1 MKKLHISG
9 KRKALGVLLASLIIG
24 VSSTAAL
31 AEEAGDLSVF
41 DENDAELSILE
52 ESSLMRKQLAHMLQ
66 GKKKF
71 KEANY
76 EDAVQSVDKTEPKTK
91 KSAVYP
97 AIETDKSQTIPI
109 SSISNNEQ
117 ESEPALDSF
126 SRSLQKPLRSA
137 GIQRSSTVETA
148 DNDNS
153 SEVSLGRRF
162 LERYYASIGRSYS
175 DTSRQMD
182 HFFKAQ
188 ENASRTD
195 ENHSKGKSLGSKFLK
210 RYEEATKP
218 QEPVIIGDSALSDYP
233 QRSLD
238 CQYLDYES
246 GGSNIIFVKPGFK
259 TDILLPAGDKLQR
272 ITCGDRQRFDIK
284 TYYDKSDLRWH
295 VYVQPYQHDVTTNI
309 IISTDRHT
317 FQAKLET
324 TELLKP
330 FVRWDVPDDVYA
342 GYKDRNVVMDV
353 ENVKDLNFDYD
364 HNGKLSA
371 AWAPLNVFDDKHW
384 NTYLSFE
391 KNILQRIN
399 PVILGKSEDGSMVI
413 VPYEKRGDI
422 IVMNKV
428 YKEFD
433 VRVGDHI
440 TNYVRTAR

>member
-9 KRKALGVLLASLIIG
+9 KRKALGALLASLIIG

-66 GKKKF
+66 GKKNF

-76 EDAVQSVDKTEPKTK
+76 GDTIQSADKTEPKTK

-97 AIETDKSQTIPI
+97 AIETDKSQTF
-109 SSISNNEQ
+109 
-117 ESEPALDSF
+117 EPALDSF

-175 DTSRQMD
+175 DTARQVD
-182 HFFKAQ
+182 KIFKDQ
-188 ENASRTD
+188 ENVSGSEQKSFER
-195 ENHSKGKSLGSKFLK
+195 KSLGSKFLK
-210 RYEEATKP
+210 RYEDAMQP

>member
-9 KRKALGVLLASLIIG
+9 KRKALGALLASLIIG

-41 DENDAELSILE
+41 DESDAELSILE

-66 GKKKF
+66 GKKNF

-76 EDAVQSVDKTEPKTK
+76 GDTVQSADKTEPKTK
-91 KSAVYP
+91 KSAVY
-97 AIETDKSQTIPI
+97 
-109 SSISNNEQ
+109 
-117 ESEPALDSF
+117 PALDSF

-137 GIQRSSTVETA
+137 GIQRSSTA

-182 HFFKAQ
+182 HLFKAQ
-188 ENASRTD
+188 ENASGID

-210 RYEEATKP
+210 RYDEATKP

>member
-9 KRKALGVLLASLIIG
+9 KRKTLGALLASLIIG

-31 AEEAGDLSVF
+31 AEETGDLSVF
-41 DENDAELSILE
+41 DDDAELSILE

-66 GKKKF
+66 GKKNF
-71 KEANY
+71 KEADY
-76 EDAVQSVDKTEPKTK
+76 EDAVQSVDKTKPKTNK
-91 KSAVYP
+91 PAVYP
-97 AIETDKSQTIPI
+97 AIEIDKSQTIPI
-109 SSISNNEQ
+109 SSISNNEY

-126 SRSLQKPLRSA
+126 SRSLQKPLKSS
-137 GIQRSSTVETA
+137 GIQRRSTVETA

-153 SEVSLGRRF
+153 SEPSLGRRF

-188 ENASRTD
+188 ENASRID
-195 ENHSKGKSLGSKFLK
+195 ENNSKGKSLGSKFLK

-284 TYYDKSDLRWH
+284 TYYDKADLRWH
-295 VYVQPYQHDVTTNI
+295 VYVQPYQHDVTTNV

>member
-1 MKKLHISG
+1 MKKLYISG
-9 KRKALGVLLASLIIG
+9 KRKALGALLASLIIG
-24 VSSTAAL
+24 VSSTVAL

-41 DENDAELSILE
+41 DDDAELSILE
-52 ESSLMRKQLAHMLQ
+52 ESSLMRKQLAHMLH
-66 GKKKF
+66 GKKNF
-71 KEANY
+71 KEADY
-76 EDAVQSVDKTEPKTK
+76 EDAVQSVDKTKPKTNK
-91 KSAVYP
+91 PAVYP

-117 ESEPALDSF
+117 ENESALDSF

-153 SEVSLGRRF
+153 SEPSLGRRF

-188 ENASRTD
+188 ENASRIY

-295 VYVQPYQHDVTTNI
+295 VYVQPYQHDITTNI

-399 PVILGKSEDGSMVI
+399 PVILGKSEDGTMVI

>member
-66 GKKKF
+66 GKKNF
-71 KEANY
+71 KEAHY
-76 EDAVQSVDKTEPKTK
+76 VDTIQSADKTEPKTK

-97 AIETDKSQTIPI
+97 AIETDKSQTHPI
-109 SSISNNEQ
+109 FSRNNNEQ

-126 SRSLQKPLRSA
+126 SRSLQKPLRLA
-137 GIQRSSTVETA
+137 DIQRSSTVETA

-188 ENASRTD
+188 ENASRID
-195 ENHSKGKSLGSKFLK
+195 ENNSKGKSLGSKFLK

-246 GGSNIIFVKPGFK
+246 GASNIIFVKPGFK

-295 VYVQPYQHDVTTNI
+295 VYIQPYQHDVTTNI

-399 PVILGKSEDGSMVI
+399 PVILGKSEDGTMVI

>member
-9 KRKALGVLLASLIIG
+9 KRKTLGALLASLIIG
-24 VSSTAAL
+24 VSSTVAL

-41 DENDAELSILE
+41 DDDAELSILE

-66 GKKKF
+66 GKKNF
-71 KEANY
+71 KEAYY

-126 SRSLQKPLRSA
+126 SRSLQKPLKSA

-175 DTSRQMD
+175 DTSRQMN
-182 HFFKAQ
+182 HFFKVQ
-188 ENASRTD
+188 ENASRID

-246 GGSNIIFVKPGFK
+246 GASNIIFVKPGFK

-330 FVRWDVPDDVYA
+330 FVRWDVPDDIYA

-384 NTYLSFE
+384 NTFLSFE

-399 PVILGKSEDGSMVI
+399 PVILGKSEDGTMVI

>member
-9 KRKALGVLLASLIIG
+9 KRKALGALLASLIIG

-97 AIETDKSQTIPI
+97 DIETDKSQTIPI
-109 SSISNNEQ
+109 SSISNNVQ

-126 SRSLQKPLRSA
+126 SRSLQKPIRSP
-137 GIQRSSTVETA
+137 GIQRQRSSIVETA
-148 DNDNS
+148 DNGNS

-188 ENASRTD
+188 ENASRID

-218 QEPVIIGDSALSDYP
+218 Q
-233 QRSLD
+233 
-238 CQYLDYES
+238 
-246 GGSNIIFVKPGFK
+246 
-259 TDILLPAGDKLQR
+259 
-272 ITCGDRQRFDIK
+272 
-284 TYYDKSDLRWH
+284 
-295 VYVQPYQHDVTTNI
+295 
-309 IISTDRHT
+309 
-317 FQAKLET
+317 
-324 TELLKP
+324 
-330 FVRWDVPDDVYA
+330 
-342 GYKDRNVVMDV
+342 
-353 ENVKDLNFDYD
+353 
-364 HNGKLSA
+364 
-371 AWAPLNVFDDKHW
+371 
-384 NTYLSFE
+384 
-391 KNILQRIN
+391 
-399 PVILGKSEDGSMVI
+399 
-413 VPYEKRGDI
+413 
-422 IVMNKV
+422 
-428 YKEFD
+428 
-433 VRVGDHI
+433 
-440 TNYVRTAR
+440 

>member
-9 KRKALGVLLASLIIG
+9 KRRALGVLLASLIIG
-24 VSSTAAL
+24 ASCTAAL

-52 ESSLMRKQLAHMLQ
+52 ESSFMRKQLARMLQ
-66 GKKKF
+66 GKKNF
-71 KEANY
+71 KEADY
-76 EDAVQSVDKTEPKTK
+76 DDAVQSVDRTEPKTNK
-91 KSAVYP
+91 PAVYS
-97 AIETDKSQTIPI
+97 ATEIDKSQTIPV
-109 SSISNNEQ
+109 SSISNDEQ
-117 ESEPALDSF
+117 EPELVLDSF
-126 SRSLQKPLRSA
+126 SRSVQKPLKSV
-137 GIQRSSTVETA
+137 GIYRRSTVETA

-175 DTSRQMD
+175 DTARQVD
-182 HFFKAQ
+182 KIFQDQ
-188 ENASRTD
+188 ENVS
-195 ENHSKGKSLGSKFLK
+195 ESEKKPFEGKSLGNRFLK
-210 RYEEATKP
+210 RYEEAMKP
-218 QEPVIIGDSALSDYP
+218 QEPIILGDSTLSDYP

-399 PVILGKSEDGSMVI
+399 PVILGKSEDGTMVI

>member
-24 VSSTAAL
+24 ASTTAAL

-66 GKKKF
+66 GKKNF

-76 EDAVQSVDKTEPKTK
+76 VDTIQSADKTEPKTK

-117 ESEPALDSF
+117 ENEPALDSF

-137 GIQRSSTVETA
+137 GIQRRSTVETA

-175 DTSRQMD
+175 DTSRQMN

-195 ENHSKGKSLGSKFLK
+195 ENHSKSKSLGSKFLK
-210 RYEEATKP
+210 RYDEATKP

>member
-24 VSSTAAL
+24 ASTTAAL

-66 GKKKF
+66 GKKNF

-76 EDAVQSVDKTEPKTK
+76 EDTIQSADKTEPKTK

-117 ESEPALDSF
+117 ENESALDSF

-182 HFFKAQ
+182 HLFKAQ
-188 ENASRTD
+188 ENAYRID

-210 RYEEATKP
+210 RYDEATKP

>member
-9 KRKALGVLLASLIIG
+9 KRKPLGALLASLIIG

-66 GKKKF
+66 GKKNF
-71 KEANY
+71 KEADY
-76 EDAVQSVDKTEPKTK
+76 EDAIQSADKTEPKTK
-91 KSAVYP
+91 KSAFYP
-97 AIETDKSQTIPI
+97 AIETDKSQTF
-109 SSISNNEQ
+109 
-117 ESEPALDSF
+117 EPALDSF

-175 DTSRQMD
+175 DTARQVD
-182 HFFKAQ
+182 KIFQDQ
-188 ENASRTD
+188 ENVS
-195 ENHSKGKSLGSKFLK
+195 ESEKKPFEGKSLGNRFLK

-218 QEPVIIGDSALSDYP
+218 QEPIILGDSTLSDYP

>member
-9 KRKALGVLLASLIIG
+9 KRKALGALLASLIIG

-41 DENDAELSILE
+41 DEKDAELSILE

-66 GKKKF
+66 GKKNF
-71 KEANY
+71 KEAHY
-76 EDAVQSVDKTEPKTK
+76 GDTIQSADKTEPKTK

-117 ESEPALDSF
+117 ENESALDSF

-182 HFFKAQ
+182 HFFNAQ
-188 ENASRTD
+188 ENASRID

-210 RYEEATKP
+210 RYDEATKP

-399 PVILGKSEDGSMVI
+399 PVILGKSEDGTMVI

>member
-9 KRKALGVLLASLIIG
+9 KRKALGALLASLIIG

-31 AEEAGDLSVF
+31 AAEAGDLSVF

-66 GKKKF
+66 GKKNF

-76 EDAVQSVDKTEPKTK
+76 EDAVQSADNTEPKNK

-117 ESEPALDSF
+117 ENESALDSF

-188 ENASRTD
+188 ENASRID
-195 ENHSKGKSLGSKFLK
+195 ENNSKGKSLGSKFLK
-210 RYEEATKP
+210 RYEEATKS

-246 GGSNIIFVKPGFK
+246 GGSNIIFAKPGFK

>member
-9 KRKALGVLLASLIIG
+9 KRKALGALLASLIIG
-24 VSSTAAL
+24 ASCTAAL

-52 ESSLMRKQLAHMLQ
+52 EASLMRKQLAHMLQ
-66 GKKKF
+66 GKNNF
-71 KEANY
+71 KEADY
-76 EDAVQSVDKTEPKTK
+76 GDTVQSVDKTEPKTN
-91 KSAVYP
+91 KSAFYP

-188 ENASRTD
+188 ENASRIE

-246 GGSNIIFVKPGFK
+246 GG
-259 TDILLPAGDKLQR
+259 
-272 ITCGDRQRFDIK
+272 
-284 TYYDKSDLRWH
+284 
-295 VYVQPYQHDVTTNI
+295 
-309 IISTDRHT
+309 
-317 FQAKLET
+317 
-324 TELLKP
+324 
-330 FVRWDVPDDVYA
+330 
-342 GYKDRNVVMDV
+342 
-353 ENVKDLNFDYD
+353 
-364 HNGKLSA
+364 
-371 AWAPLNVFDDKHW
+371 
-384 NTYLSFE
+384 
-391 KNILQRIN
+391 
-399 PVILGKSEDGSMVI
+399 
-413 VPYEKRGDI
+413 
-422 IVMNKV
+422 
-428 YKEFD
+428 
-433 VRVGDHI
+433 
-440 TNYVRTAR
+440 

>member
-9 KRKALGVLLASLIIG
+9 KRKALGALLASLIIG
-24 VSSTAAL
+24 ASCTAAL

-66 GKKKF
+66 GKKNF
-71 KEANY
+71 KEADY
-76 EDAVQSVDKTEPKTK
+76 EDAIQSVDKTEPKTK

-97 AIETDKSQTIPI
+97 A
-109 SSISNNEQ
+109 
-117 ESEPALDSF
+117 LDSF
-126 SRSLQKPLRSA
+126 SRSLQKPLKSA

-188 ENASRTD
+188 ENASRID
-195 ENHSKGKSLGSKFLK
+195 ENHSEGKSLGSKFLK

-295 VYVQPYQHDVTTNI
+295 VYVQPYQHDVTTNV

-330 FVRWDVPDDVYA
+330 FVRWDVPDDIYA

-371 AWAPLNVFDDKHW
+371 EWAPLYVFDDKHW

-399 PVILGKSEDGSMVI
+399 PVILGKSEDGIMVI

>member
-9 KRKALGVLLASLIIG
+9 KRKALGALFASLIIG
-24 VSSTAAL
+24 ASCTAAL

-52 ESSLMRKQLAHMLQ
+52 ESSLMRKQLAHMLH
-66 GKKKF
+66 GKKNF
-71 KEANY
+71 KEADY
-76 EDAVQSVDKTEPKTK
+76 EDAVQSVDKTKPKIK

-109 SSISNNEQ
+109 SSISNNEY

-188 ENASRTD
+188 ENASRID
-195 ENHSKGKSLGSKFLK
+195 ENNSKGKSLGSKFLK

-246 GGSNIIFVKPGFK
+246 GASNIIFVKPGFK

-399 PVILGKSEDGSMVI
+399 PVILGKSEDGTMVI

>member
-1 MKKLHISG
+1 M
-9 KRKALGVLLASLIIG
+9 
-24 VSSTAAL
+24 
-31 AEEAGDLSVF
+31 
-41 DENDAELSILE
+41 
-52 ESSLMRKQLAHMLQ
+52 
-66 GKKKF
+66 
-71 KEANY
+71 
-76 EDAVQSVDKTEPKTK
+76 
-91 KSAVYP
+91 
-97 AIETDKSQTIPI
+97 
-109 SSISNNEQ
+109 
-117 ESEPALDSF
+117 
-126 SRSLQKPLRSA
+126 
-137 GIQRSSTVETA
+137 
-148 DNDNS
+148 
-153 SEVSLGRRF
+153 
-162 LERYYASIGRSYS
+162 
-175 DTSRQMD
+175 
-182 HFFKAQ
+182 
-188 ENASRTD
+188 
-195 ENHSKGKSLGSKFLK
+195 
-210 RYEEATKP
+210 
-218 QEPVIIGDSALSDYP
+218 
-233 QRSLD
+233 
-238 CQYLDYES
+238 
-246 GGSNIIFVKPGFK
+246 
-259 TDILLPAGDKLQR
+259 
-272 ITCGDRQRFDIK
+272 
-284 TYYDKSDLRWH
+284 
-295 VYVQPYQHDVTTNI
+295 TTNI

-324 TELLKP
+324 TELLNP

>member
-9 KRKALGVLLASLIIG
+9 KRKALGALLASLIIG

-31 AEEAGDLSVF
+31 AAEAGDLSVF

-66 GKKKF
+66 GKKNF

-76 EDAVQSVDKTEPKTK
+76 EDAVQSADNTEPKNK

-117 ESEPALDSF
+117 ENESALDSF

-188 ENASRTD
+188 KNASRID
-195 ENHSKGKSLGSKFLK
+195 ENNSKGKSLGSKFLK
-210 RYEEATKP
+210 RYEEATKS

-246 GGSNIIFVKPGFK
+246 GGSNIIFAKPGFK

>member
-9 KRKALGVLLASLIIG
+9 KRKALGALLASLIIG
-24 VSSTAAL
+24 VSNTAAL

-66 GKKKF
+66 GKKNF
-71 KEANY
+71 KETNY
-76 EDAVQSVDKTEPKTK
+76 GDTIQSVDKTEPKTK

-126 SRSLQKPLRSA
+126 SRSLQKPLKSA

-188 ENASRTD
+188 ENASGID
-195 ENHSKGKSLGSKFLK
+195 ENNSKGKSLGSKFLK

>member
-9 KRKALGVLLASLIIG
+9 KRKALGALLASLIIG
-24 VSSTAAL
+24 ASCTAAL

-52 ESSLMRKQLAHMLQ
+52 ESSLMRKQLAHMLH
-66 GKKKF
+66 GKKNF
-71 KEANY
+71 KEADY
-76 EDAVQSVDKTEPKTK
+76 EDAVQSADKTKPKTNK
-91 KSAVYP
+91 PAVYP

-117 ESEPALDSF
+117 ENESALDSF

-153 SEVSLGRRF
+153 SEPSLGRRF

-188 ENASRTD
+188 ENASRIY

-391 KNILQRIN
+391 RNILQRIN
-399 PVILGKSEDGSMVI
+399 PVILGKSEDGTMVI

>member
-9 KRKALGVLLASLIIG
+9 KRKALGALLASLIIG
-24 VSSTAAL
+24 VSSTVAL

-41 DENDAELSILE
+41 DDDAELSILE
-52 ESSLMRKQLAHMLQ
+52 ESSLMRKQLAHMLH
-66 GKKKF
+66 GKKNF
-71 KEANY
+71 KEADY
-76 EDAVQSVDKTEPKTK
+76 GDTVQSADKTEPKTK

-126 SRSLQKPLRSA
+126 SRSLQKPLKSS

-182 HFFKAQ
+182 HFFKSQ
-188 ENASRTD
+188 ENASRID

-295 VYVQPYQHDVTTNI
+295 VYVQPYQHDITTNI

-399 PVILGKSEDGSMVI
+399 PVILGKSEDGTMVI

>member
-1 MKKLHISG
+1 MKKLYISG
-9 KRKALGVLLASLIIG
+9 KRKALGALLASLIIG

-41 DENDAELSILE
+41 DDDAELSILE

-66 GKKKF
+66 GKKNF
-71 KEANY
+71 KEAYY

-188 ENASRTD
+188 ENAARID

-210 RYEEATKP
+210 RYEDAMQP

-246 GGSNIIFVKPGFK
+246 GASNIIFVKPGFK

-295 VYVQPYQHDVTTNI
+295 VYVQPYQHDITTNV

-399 PVILGKSEDGSMVI
+399 PVILGKSEDGTMVI

>member
-9 KRKALGVLLASLIIG
+9 KRKALGALLASLIIG

-66 GKKKF
+66 GKKNF

-76 EDAVQSVDKTEPKTK
+76 GDTIQSADKTEPKTK

-97 AIETDKSQTIPI
+97 V
-109 SSISNNEQ
+109 
-117 ESEPALDSF
+117 LDSF

-137 GIQRSSTVETA
+137 GIQRSSTVKTA

-182 HFFKAQ
+182 HLFKAQ
-188 ENASRTD
+188 ENASGID

-210 RYEEATKP
+210 RYDEATKP

-238 CQYLDYES
+238 CQYLVYES
-246 GGSNIIFVKPGFK
+246 GASNIIFVKPGFK

-309 IISTDRHT
+309 IISTNRHT

>member
-9 KRKALGVLLASLIIG
+9 KRKALGALLASLIIG

-66 GKKKF
+66 GKKNF
-71 KEANY
+71 KEAHY
-76 EDAVQSVDKTEPKTK
+76 GDTIQSADKTEPKTK

-137 GIQRSSTVETA
+137 GIQRRSTVETA
-148 DNDNS
+148 DDDNS

-182 HFFKAQ
+182 HLFKAQ
-188 ENASRTD
+188 ENAPRID

-210 RYEEATKP
+210 RYEEAMKP

>member
-9 KRKALGVLLASLIIG
+9 KRKALGALLASLIIG
-24 VSSTAAL
+24 VSTAAL
-31 AEEAGDLSVF
+31 AEEAGDQSVF

-52 ESSLMRKQLAHMLQ
+52 ESSFMRKQLARMLQ
-66 GKKKF
+66 GKKNF

-76 EDAVQSVDKTEPKTK
+76 GDTVQSADKTEPKTK

-97 AIETDKSQTIPI
+97 AIETDKSQPIPI

-188 ENASRTD
+188 ENASRID
-195 ENHSKGKSLGSKFLK
+195 ENNSKGKSLGSKFLK

-295 VYVQPYQHDVTTNI
+295 VYVQPYQHDVTTNV

-399 PVILGKSEDGSMVI
+399 PVILGKSEDGTVVI

>member
-9 KRKALGVLLASLIIG
+9 KRKALGALLASLIID

-52 ESSLMRKQLAHMLQ
+52 ESSLMRKQLARMLQ
-66 GKKKF
+66 GKKNF
-71 KEANY
+71 KEADY
-76 EDAVQSVDKTEPKTK
+76 EDAVQSVDKTKPKTNK
-91 KSAVYP
+91 PAVYP

-126 SRSLQKPLRSA
+126 SRSLQKPLKSA

-162 LERYYASIGRSYS
+162 LERYYAFIGRSYS

-188 ENASRTD
+188 KNASRID

-246 GGSNIIFVKPGFK
+246 GASNIIFVKPGFK

-399 PVILGKSEDGSMVI
+399 PVILGKSEDGTVVI

>member
-1 MKKLHISG
+1 MKKLYRCSRRKILGIALTSLVLGISSNS
-9 KRKALGVLLASLIIG
+9 AV
-24 VSSTAAL
+24 L
-31 AEEAGDLSVF
+31 AESGDQSVF
-41 DENDAELSILE
+41 EENATEFSILE
-52 ESSLMRKQLAHMLQ
+52 ESSQMRKQLANLLR
-66 GKKKF
+66 GKKVVA
-71 KEANY
+71 ENADCSTVENNANQETASNSADTSTVD
-76 EDAVQSVDKTEPKTK
+76 EDDAS
-91 KSAVYP
+91 
-97 AIETDKSQTIPI
+97 
-109 SSISNNEQ
+109 
-117 ESEPALDSF
+117 LDAF
-126 SRSLQKPLRSA
+126 SRSVQKPIESA
-137 GIQRSSTVETA
+137 QIQHSSTTKTTSI
-148 DNDNS
+148 DNPSDG
-153 SEVSLGRRF
+153 SLGRCF

-188 ENASRTD
+188 ENASRAD
-195 ENHSKGKSLGSKFLK
+195 ENHSEGESLGSKFLK

-246 GGSNIIFVKPGFK
+246 GASNIIFVKPGFK
-259 TDILLPAGDKLQR
+259 TDIFLPAGDKLQR

-284 TYYDKSDLRWH
+284 TYFDKSDLRWH
-295 VYVQPYQHDVTTNI
+295 IYVQPYQHDITTNV

-330 FVRWDVPDDVYA
+330 FVRWNLPDDIYA
-342 GYKDRNVVMDV
+342 GYLDRNVVMDV
-353 ENVKDLNFDYD
+353 ESVKDLNFAYA
-364 HNGKLSA
+364 HNGKINSD
-371 AWAPLNVFDDKHW
+371 WAPLNVFDDKHW

-399 PVILGKSEDGSMVI
+399 PVILARAEDGTMVI

-422 IVMNKV
+422 LVMSKV

-433 VRVGDHI
+433 VRVGNHV
-440 TNYVRTAR
+440 TNYVRIAR

>member
-1 MKKLHISG
+1 
-9 KRKALGVLLASLIIG
+9 
-24 VSSTAAL
+24 
-31 AEEAGDLSVF
+31 
-41 DENDAELSILE
+41 
-52 ESSLMRKQLAHMLQ
+52 
-66 GKKKF
+66 
-71 KEANY
+71 
-76 EDAVQSVDKTEPKTK
+76 
-91 KSAVYP
+91 
-97 AIETDKSQTIPI
+97 
-109 SSISNNEQ
+109 
-117 ESEPALDSF
+117 
-126 SRSLQKPLRSA
+126 
-137 GIQRSSTVETA
+137 
-148 DNDNS
+148 
-153 SEVSLGRRF
+153 
-162 LERYYASIGRSYS
+162 
-175 DTSRQMD
+175 MD
-182 HFFKAQ
+182 HLFKAQ
-188 ENASRTD
+188 ENASRID

-210 RYEEATKP
+210 RYEEAMKP

>member
-9 KRKALGVLLASLIIG
+9 KRKALGALLASLIIG

-66 GKKKF
+66 GKKNF

-76 EDAVQSVDKTEPKTK
+76 GDTIQSADKTEPKTK

-97 AIETDKSQTIPI
+97 V
-109 SSISNNEQ
+109 
-117 ESEPALDSF
+117 LDSF

-137 GIQRSSTVETA
+137 GIQRSSTVKTA

-182 HFFKAQ
+182 HLFKAQ
-188 ENASRTD
+188 ENASGID

-210 RYEEATKP
+210 RYDEATKP

-295 VYVQPYQHDVTTNI
+295 VYVQPYQHDITTNI

-384 NTYLSFE
+384 HTYLSFE

>member
-9 KRKALGVLLASLIIG
+9 KRKALGALLASLIIG
-24 VSSTAAL
+24 VSSTVAL

-41 DENDAELSILE
+41 DDDAELSILE
-52 ESSLMRKQLAHMLQ
+52 ESSLMRKQLAHMLH
-66 GKKKF
+66 GKKNF
-71 KEANY
+71 KEADY

-126 SRSLQKPLRSA
+126 SRSLQKPLKSA

-188 ENASRTD
+188 ENASRID
-195 ENHSKGKSLGSKFLK
+195 ENNSKGKSLGSKFLK

-246 GGSNIIFVKPGFK
+246 GASNIIFVKPGFK

-399 PVILGKSEDGSMVI
+399 PVILGKSEDGTMVI

>member
-9 KRKALGVLLASLIIG
+9 KRKALGALLASLIIG

-76 EDAVQSVDKTEPKTK
+76 EDAVQSVDNTEPKTK

-117 ESEPALDSF
+117 ENESALDSF

-175 DTSRQMD
+175 DTARQMD
-182 HFFKAQ
+182 HFFKTQ
-188 ENASRTD
+188 ENASRID
-195 ENHSKGKSLGSKFLK
+195 ENHSNGKSLGSKFLK

-246 GGSNIIFVKPGFK
+246 GASNIIFVKPGFK

-295 VYVQPYQHDVTTNI
+295 VYIQPYQHDITTNI

-317 FQAKLET
+317 FQAKFET

>member
-9 KRKALGVLLASLIIG
+9 KRKALGALLASLIIG

-66 GKKKF
+66 GKKNF
-71 KEANY
+71 KESNY
-76 EDAVQSVDKTEPKTK
+76 GDTIQSADKTEPKTK

-97 AIETDKSQTIPI
+97 AIETDKSQTPPI
-109 SSISNNEQ
+109 FSRNNNKQ

-137 GIQRSSTVETA
+137 GIQRSSTA

-188 ENASRTD
+188 ENASRID
-195 ENHSKGKSLGSKFLK
+195 ENHSNGKSLGSKFLK
-210 RYEEATKP
+210 RYDEATKP

-246 GGSNIIFVKPGFK
+246 GASNIIFVKPGFK

>member
-1 MKKLHISG
+1 MKNLHISG
-9 KRKALGVLLASLIIG
+9 KRKALGALLASLIIG

-66 GKKKF
+66 GKKNF

-76 EDAVQSVDKTEPKTK
+76 GDTIQSADKTEPKTK

-117 ESEPALDSF
+117 ESGPALDSF

-162 LERYYASIGRSYS
+162 LERYYASIGRTYS

-188 ENASRTD
+188 ENAPRIN
-195 ENHSKGKSLGSKFLK
+195 ENHSKGKSLGSKLLD

-218 QEPVIIGDSALSDYP
+218 QEPVIMGDSSLSDYP

-399 PVILGKSEDGSMVI
+399 PVILGKSEDGTMVI

>member
-9 KRKALGVLLASLIIG
+9 KRKALGALLASLIID

-52 ESSLMRKQLAHMLQ
+52 ESSLMRKQLARMLQ
-66 GKKKF
+66 GKKNF
-71 KEANY
+71 KEADY
-76 EDAVQSVDKTEPKTK
+76 EDAVQSVDKTKPKTNK
-91 KSAVYP
+91 PAVYP
-97 AIETDKSQTIPI
+97 AIETDKSQTLPI

-126 SRSLQKPLRSA
+126 SRSLQKPLKSA

-162 LERYYASIGRSYS
+162 LERYYAFIGRSYS

-188 ENASRTD
+188 KNASRID

-246 GGSNIIFVKPGFK
+246 GASNIIFVKPGFK

-399 PVILGKSEDGSMVI
+399 PVILGKSEDGTVVI

>member
-9 KRKALGVLLASLIIG
+9 KRKALGALLASLIIG
-24 VSSTAAL
+24 ASTTAAL

-66 GKKKF
+66 GKKNF

-76 EDAVQSVDKTEPKTK
+76 GDTIQSADKTEPKTK
-91 KSAVYP
+91 KSAVY
-97 AIETDKSQTIPI
+97 
-109 SSISNNEQ
+109 
-117 ESEPALDSF
+117 PALDSF

-137 GIQRSSTVETA
+137 GIQRSSTVKTA

-182 HFFKAQ
+182 HLFKAQ
-188 ENASRTD
+188 ENASGID

-210 RYEEATKP
+210 RYDEATKP

-246 GGSNIIFVKPGFK
+246 GASNIIFVKPGFK

>member
-9 KRKALGVLLASLIIG
+9 KRKALGALLASLIIG

-52 ESSLMRKQLAHMLQ
+52 ESSLMRKQLARMLQ
-66 GKKKF
+66 GKKNF
-71 KEANY
+71 KEADY
-76 EDAVQSVDKTEPKTK
+76 EDAVQSADKTEPKTK

-97 AIETDKSQTIPI
+97 AIGTDKSQTIPI

-126 SRSLQKPLRSA
+126 SRSLQKPLKSA

-188 ENASRTD
+188 KNASRID

-246 GGSNIIFVKPGFK
+246 GASNIIFVKPGFK

-295 VYVQPYQHDVTTNI
+295 VYVQPYQHDVTTNV

-399 PVILGKSEDGSMVI
+399 PVILGKSEDGTVVI

>member
-1 MKKLHISG
+1 LKKLHISG
-9 KRKALGVLLASLIIG
+9 KRKALGALLASLIIG

-52 ESSLMRKQLAHMLQ
+52 ESSFMRKQLARMLQ
-66 GKKKF
+66 GKKNF
-71 KEANY
+71 KEADY
-76 EDAVQSVDKTEPKTK
+76 DDAVQSVDRTEPKTNK
-91 KSAVYP
+91 PAVYS
-97 AIETDKSQTIPI
+97 ATEIDKSQTIPV
-109 SSISNNEQ
+109 SSISNDEQ
-117 ESEPALDSF
+117 EPELVLDSF
-126 SRSLQKPLRSA
+126 SRSVQKPLKSV
-137 GIQRSSTVETA
+137 GIYRRSTVETA

-175 DTSRQMD
+175 DTARQVD
-182 HFFKAQ
+182 KIFQDQ
-188 ENASRTD
+188 ENVS
-195 ENHSKGKSLGSKFLK
+195 ESEKKPFEGKSLGNRFLK
-210 RYEEATKP
+210 RYEEAMKP
-218 QEPVIIGDSALSDYP
+218 QEPIILGDSTLSDYP

-399 PVILGKSEDGSMVI
+399 PVILGKSEDGTMVI

-428 YKEFD
+428 YSEFD

>member
-9 KRKALGVLLASLIIG
+9 KRKALGALLASLIIG
-24 VSSTAAL
+24 VSTAAL
-31 AEEAGDLSVF
+31 AEGAGDLSVF

-66 GKKKF
+66 GKKNF

-76 EDAVQSVDKTEPKTK
+76 GDTIQSADKTEPKTK

-162 LERYYASIGRSYS
+162 LERYYASIGRGYS

-182 HFFKAQ
+182 YFFKAQ
-188 ENASRTD
+188 ENASRID
-195 ENHSKGKSLGSKFLK
+195 ENHSNGKSLGSKFLK

-295 VYVQPYQHDVTTNI
+295 VYVQPYQHDVTTNV

-330 FVRWDVPDDVYA
+330 FVRWDVPDDIYA

-353 ENVKDLNFDYD
+353 ENVKDLNFDYE

-391 KNILQRIN
+391 RNILQRIN
-399 PVILGKSEDGSMVI
+399 PVILGKSEDGTMVI

>member
-1 MKKLHISG
+1 ML
-9 KRKALGVLLASLIIG
+9 LLAAAILIPHAKWI
-24 VSSTAAL
+24 
-31 AEEAGDLSVF
+31 
-41 DENDAELSILE
+41 I
-52 ESSLMRKQLAHMLQ
+52 
-66 GKKKF
+66 
-71 KEANY
+71 
-76 EDAVQSVDKTEPKTK
+76 
-91 KSAVYP
+91 
-97 AIETDKSQTIPI
+97 
-109 SSISNNEQ
+109 
-117 ESEPALDSF
+117 
-126 SRSLQKPLRSA
+126 
-137 GIQRSSTVETA
+137 
-148 DNDNS
+148 
-153 SEVSLGRRF
+153 
-162 LERYYASIGRSYS
+162 
-175 DTSRQMD
+175 
-182 HFFKAQ
+182 FFKAQ
-188 ENASRTD
+188 ENASRID

-210 RYEEATKP
+210 RYEDATKP
-218 QEPVIIGDSALSDYP
+218 QEPVIMGDSALSDYP

-399 PVILGKSEDGSMVI
+399 PVILGKSEDGTMVI